1 MFPAVL
7 GPLKSD
13 VPVHPFIIQ
22 YALHQLLS
30 TIIILLH
37 AKSRRI
43 FPVVSLHFVEVLLLY
58 NHFLFRLTD
67 SNDR

>member
-13 VPVHPFIIQ
+13 VPVHPSIIQ
-22 YALHQLLS
+22 DTLHQPLS

-43 FPVVSLHFVEVLLLY
+43 FPVVSLHFV
-58 NHFLFRLTD
+58 
-67 SNDR
+67 